1 MKKFFFSIILF
12 LIVIVSTIVLGE
24 IIVRIFAPQPIVP
37 RFVESAPW
45 GIRKVIA
52 NVDATHKTDEYSYR
66 YRTNSQGFR
75 GTKEYS
81 LIPQEGVYRIVVQG
95 DSVTLGHGV
104 KDNETFSAVL
114 ENMLIKKGIKAEVIN
129 MGVSGFGTAEELIQ
143 FDNVAKQYNPNLVI
157 LGFFKNDNQNNHVS
171 KLYKV
176 KNGKL
181 ERNLETFQ
189 PGIYLRDRISAIPF
203 YNFLSQNSHL
213 LTFFRNYFS
222 SYIWRQLTEQI
233 PADVKSK
240 TSNQQA
246 SLLTQLLLNK
256 YIKNVTKSGA
266 NLIIIDI
273 VDKRFYTNFP
283 KNLKLNE
290 QTKIVETYSEFINAK
305 ENGIKLYY
313 DVDSHPMA
321 SGHKLIANILATKI
335 LDSMQQ
341 NTLIK

>member
-12 LIVIVSTIVLGE
+12 LIVIVSSIVLGE

-52 NVDATHKTDEYSYR
+52 NVDAIHKTDEYSYR

-81 LIPQEGVYRIVVQG
+81 LNPQEGVYRILVQG

-114 ENMLIKKGIKAEVIN
+114 EDMLIKKGIKAEVIN

-143 FDNVAKQYNPNLVI
+143 FNNVAKKYQPNLVI
-157 LGFFKNDNQNNHVS
+157 LGYFQNDDKNNHVS
-171 KLYKV
+171 KLYEV
-176 KNGKL
+176 KDGQLQRKL
-181 ERNLETFQ
+181 QEFQ
-189 PGIYLRDRISAIPF
+189 PGIYFRDRISAIPF
-203 YNFLSQNSHL
+203 YNFFSQNSHL

-222 SYIWRQLTEQI
+222 GYIWRQLTEQL
-233 PADVKSK
+233 PENVKFK
-240 TSNQQA
+240 KSNEEA
-246 SLLTQLLLNK
+246 SQLTQLLLNK
-256 YIKNVTKSGA
+256 YIEDVTKSGA
-266 NLIIIDI
+266 NLILLDI
-273 VDKRFYTNFP
+273 VDKRFNTDFP

-290 QTKIVETYSEFINAK
+290 NTKVVETYSEFIKAK
-305 ENGIKLYY
+305 ENGVKLFF
-313 DVDSHPMA
+313 DVDSHPIA
-321 SGHKLIANILATKI
+321 AGHKLIAKI
-335 LDSMQQ
+335 LSENIPD
-341 NTLIK
+341 IDK

>member
-24 IIVRIFAPQPIVP
+24 IIIRIFAPQPIVP

-52 NVDATHKTDEYSYR
+52 NVDAIHQTDEYSYR

-81 LIPQEGVYRIVVQG
+81 INPEDGVYRIVVQG

-114 ENMLIKKGIKAEVIN
+114 EDMLRKKGINAEVIN

-157 LGFFKNDNQNNHVS
+157 LAYFQNDDKNNHVS
-171 KLYKV
+171 KLYEV
-176 KNGKL
+176 KDAKL
-181 ERNLETFQ
+181 EQNLENFQ

-222 SYIWRQLTEQI
+222 SYIWRQLKEQI
-233 PADVKSK
+233 PENVKSK
-240 TSNQQA
+240 KSNEKA

-256 YIKNVTKSGA
+256 YIEDITKSGT
-266 NLIIIDI
+266 NLILLDI
-273 VDKRFYTNFP
+273 VNKRFQTYFP
-283 KNLKLNE
+283 KNLIVNE
-290 QTKIVETYSEFINAK
+290 HTKIVETSSEFMKAK

-313 DVDSHPMA
+313 DVDSHPIA
-321 SGHKLIANILATKI
+321 AGHQFIAKI
-335 LDSMQQ
+335 LTATIINSMQEQ
-341 NTLIK
+341 